1 MKNPFATLSRREWL
15 LWILSLVTVVVA
27 NLLTD
32 EVEPVTLLST
42 LVGVT
47 ALIFVAK
54 GDVLGQVLTV
64 VFSLLYAVVSW
75 ECRYYGEMI
84 TYLGMSAPIAALS
97 VISWLRHP
105 YKKGER
111 EVAIHRLSRRQWLWI
126 VLSASLVTAAFYF
139 ILKAFKTPR
148 LWISTLS
155 VTTSFL
161 ASALMFYRNSG
172 YALAYAANDA
182 VLITLWVLASLEDIR
197 YLPMI
202 ACFLAFFVND
212 LYGFISWKRRALR
225 QRTEHTAE

>member
-15 LWILSLVTVVVA
+15 LWILSLTTVVVA
-27 NLLTD
+27 NLLTG

-105 YKKGER
+105 YKQGER
-111 EVAIHRLSRRQWLWI
+111 EVAIHRLTRRQWVWI
-126 VLSASLVTAAFYF
+126 VSLAVLVTAAFYF
-139 ILKAFKTPR
+139 ILKAFGTPR
-148 LWISTLS
+148 LWVSTLS

-202 ACFLAFFVND
+202 ACFLTFFVND
-212 LYGFISWKRRALR
+212 LYGFISWKRRELR
-225 QRTEHTAE
+225 QRAEHTAE